1 MIRFSALYAKITN
14 SIGLDFRR
22 FTCPTWLQVTA
33 VISAATFLITIV
45 PLVAKISR
53 QLGKLDNLRDDF
65 MLHRSENLAD
75 FQSVHNE
82 ISSVRTELHHEI
94 SSLRKE
100 THDNFKIIH
109 DKLDKVIDHLLLL
122 SRN

>member
-1 MIRFSALYAKITN
+1 M
-14 SIGLDFRR
+14 
-22 FTCPTWLQVTA
+22 PTWLQVTA

-53 QLGKLDNLRDDF
+53 QFGKLDNLRDDF
-65 MLHRSENLAD
+65 MLHRSENRAD
-75 FQSVHNE
+75 FQSVRNE
-82 ISSVRTELHHEI
+82 ILSFRAESHDEI
-94 SSLRKE
+94 SSLRTELRGEISSFRKE

>member
-1 MIRFSALYAKITN
+1 M
-14 SIGLDFRR
+14 
-22 FTCPTWLQVTA
+22 PTWLQVTP

-65 MLHRSENLAD
+65 MLHRSENRVD
-75 FQSVHNE
+75 FQSVRNE
-82 ISSVRTELHHEI
+82 ISSLRTELRGEI
-94 SSLRKE
+94 SSFRKE

>member
-1 MIRFSALYAKITN
+1 M
-14 SIGLDFRR
+14 
-22 FTCPTWLQVTA
+22 PTWLQTTA
-33 VISAATFLITIV
+33 VISVATFLITIV

-65 MLHRSENLAD
+65 MLHRSENRAD
-75 FQSVHNE
+75 FQSVHNEISSVRNEIPSVRNE

>member
-1 MIRFSALYAKITN
+1 M
-14 SIGLDFRR
+14 
-22 FTCPTWLQVTA
+22 PTWLQVTA

-45 PLVAKISR
+45 TLVAKISR

>member
-1 MIRFSALYAKITN
+1 M
-14 SIGLDFRR
+14 
-22 FTCPTWLQVTA
+22 PTWLQVTA

-53 QLGKLDNLRDDF
+53 QFGKLDNLRDDF
-65 MLHRSENLAD
+65 MLHRSENRVD

-82 ISSVRTELHHEI
+82 ISSVRNEI
-94 SSLRKE
+94 SSLRTELRGEISSFRKE

>member
-1 MIRFSALYAKITN
+1 M
-14 SIGLDFRR
+14 
-22 FTCPTWLQVTA
+22 PTWLQVTA

-45 PLVAKISR
+45 TLVAKISR

-65 MLHRSENLAD
+65 MLHRNENRAD

-82 ISSVRTELHHEI
+82 ISSVRTELHQEI

>member
-1 MIRFSALYAKITN
+1 M
-14 SIGLDFRR
+14 
-22 FTCPTWLQVTA
+22 PTWLQVTA

-65 MLHRSENLAD
+65 MLHRSENRAD

>member
-1 MIRFSALYAKITN
+1 M
-14 SIGLDFRR
+14 
-22 FTCPTWLQVTA
+22 PTWLQVTA

-53 QLGKLDNLRDDF
+53 QFGKLDNLRDDF
-65 MLHRSENLAD
+65 MLHRSENRAG

-82 ISSVRTELHHEI
+82 ISSVRNEILSFRAESHDEI
-94 SSLRKE
+94 SSLRTELRGEISSFRKE

>member
-1 MIRFSALYAKITN
+1 M
-14 SIGLDFRR
+14 
-22 FTCPTWLQVTA
+22 PTWLQVTA